1 MGQAS
6 IACATQSANRA

>member
-6 IACATQSANRA
+6 IAHPKHII